1 MKKPVTILILLI
13 ISFFG
18 VGSLGLVWMRMKVST
33 IANECGDLED
43 ELEIVAREVH
53 ELRAQRS
60 RAMRPSNLAS
70 LVQGRLKMPD
80 QRLTFHVTK
89 EEMDKKIGKMRD
101 VTTNKSYRVRG
112 MFAGSN

>member
-43 ELEIVAREVH
+43 ELEIVAR
-53 ELRAQRS
+53 AQRS

-80 QRLTFHVTK
+80 QKLTFHVTK
-89 EEMDKKIGKMRD
+89 EEMDKRIGSMRD
-101 VTTNKSYRVRG
+101 VTSNKSYRVQG
-112 MFAGSN
+112 MLAGSN